1 MIQFISKL
9 KEYVK
14 IDILYTESKK
24 HEHLSSFFYKK
35 SMILFFG
42 KENFEPLWKHIM
54 NRFTLLKSFANDSF
68 KVHIPLFTFKGMVY
82 EF

>member
-1 MIQFISKL
+1 MMQFISKF

-24 HEHLSSFFYKK
+24 AWTSFILFYKK
-35 SMILFFG
+35 PMILFSG
-42 KENFEPLWKHIM
+42 KENFKPLWKHIM